1 MSNNTSFLPEDYL
14 ARKAERRT
22 NLISL
27 VLFAVVMLGVFL
39 AFVVTNQKWSQVKR
53 DQMTINSSY
62 QTVAEEIRELTEL
75 EDHKSEMLHKA
86 ELAAALVERVPRS
99 ILLAELINRMPDRL
113 SLLEFELTSEK
124 IKPVIPRSAA
134 KDKDK
139 GGDRLGAQRAKTKE
153 EAAEEGKKIRPP
165 RYKVAV
171 SLVGVAP
178 TNMEVSYYLAEL
190 NSYPLFENVTLEYS
204 EEKEI
209 EGQVM
214 REFEIRLK
222 LDPDA
227 DVRLV
232 DPLTRPRGVRDPMSD
247 ELKFVTPVR
256 PGSAAGANGASGW
269 KGD

>member
-14 ARKAERRT
+14 ARRAERRT

-27 VLFAVVMLGVFL
+27 VLFAVVMLGVIL
-39 AFVVTNQKWSQVKR
+39 AFAVTNQKWSQVKQ

-75 EDHKSEMLHKA
+75 EEQKNEMLHKA

-113 SLLEFELTSEK
+113 SLLEFDLSSEK
-124 IKPVIPRSAA
+124 IKPAIQRPTS
-134 KDKDK
+134 KDKDS
-139 GGDRLGAQRAKTKE
+139 DRLGAQRAKTKE
-153 EAAEEGKKIRPP
+153 EAAEDGKKIRPP
-165 RYKVAV
+165 RYKVSI

-178 TNMEVSYYLAEL
+178 SNMEVSRYLAEL

-214 REFEIRLK
+214 REFEIQLK

-232 DPLTRPRGVRDPMSD
+232 DPLTKPRGVRDPMSD
-247 ELKFVTPVR
+247 ELKFVTPIR
-256 PGSAAGANGASGW
+256 PGSAAGAHGSSGW

>member
-1 MSNNTSFLPEDYL
+1 MSSNASFLPEDYL

-22 NLISL
+22 NLICL

-75 EDHKSEMLHKA
+75 EEQKGEMLHKA

-99 ILLAELINRMPDRL
+99 ILLAELVNRMPDRL

-124 IKPVIPRSAA
+124 IKPAIRRTTSNEE
-134 KDKDK
+134 DEQEE
-139 GGDRLGAQRAKTKE
+139 RLGARRGKTKE
-153 EAAEEGKKIRPP
+153 EASKEATKIRPP
-165 RYKVAV
+165 RYRVSVA
-171 SLVGVAP
+171 LVGVAP
-178 TNMEVSYYLAEL
+178 TDMEVSQYLAEL
-190 NSYPLFENVTLEYS
+190 NTYVLFEDVTLEYS

-209 EGQVM
+209 EGQIM
-214 REFEIRLK
+214 RQFEIRLK

-227 DVRLV
+227 DVRHV
-232 DPLTRPRGVRDPMSD
+232 DPLAKPRGVRNPMTD
-247 ELKFVTPVR
+247 ELKFTTPIL
-256 PGSAAGANGASGW
+256 PGSSAGAKEQGGRT
-269 KGD
+269 GD